1 MHQEWT
7 RASARVF
14 FWSHHIVDDREKRLW
29 HILRSTWS
37 LAVGANDAMAW
48 KLVFAVLIC
57 SGFVLSSPG
66 YADDDDEGELSEII
80 VTADRVANSRPAG
93 TYSATVTLLRFDPLT
108 EVQSRGLPEGQ
119 ADVTV
124 RGGLFENTGFKAGA
138 VTIMDPQTGR
148 YVAELPIDTEFLSA
162 PELLTGIDNSLA
174 GFNSNIATIEYALRK
189 ISDGGS
195 VTVGAGSDSLQYQ
208 ALRFAKELTSDT
220 GIAVS
225 AARSEGDGTVANG
238 DHEFER
244 FNTHLQRGDDGR
256 QTDVIL
262 SYQDKFYGWPGAY
275 TGFASLPE
283 TDHTKTT
290 LLLANHR
297 SDVETGFWELGAFYR
312 RLEDDYDFDRS
323 TQESGAAGSFDHETK
338 IYGLGFQGAR
348 QTNRLTWNYAG
359 QVTGDKLVESTD
371 LTEGDFDSRNYASA
385 SVVPSMSLS
394 RTDGREVDLRFGATV
409 DWSNRDSSEISPVLG
424 LSIRNNSAGGS
435 HLVSLEYAGT
445 SQLPGYTV
453 LKSRPTGLFGG
464 NPDLGRE
471 KARQLSLSVSKQS
484 ADWDGALTVF
494 YRKDDDLVD
503 WTFESGAPFA
513 RQANSVDI
521 DVFGVEAFIRKQW
534 ESIDL
539 IASYT
544 FLDKD
549 ADYGAATV
557 DASFYA
563 LNFAK
568 QRATLAASYRFTDR
582 LELRIDNEYR
592 RQESNPLR
600 ASSDTAFLVSAS
612 LAWEPP
618 QGKGFGIALT
628 ADNLTDDDYQQFPGT
643 PAVGRQV
650 SLSARYGW

>member
-1 MHQEWT
+1 
-7 RASARVF
+7 
-14 FWSHHIVDDREKRLW
+14 
-29 HILRSTWS
+29 
-37 LAVGANDAMAW
+37 MAW

-57 SGFVLSSPG
+57 SSFVFSSPG
-66 YADDDDEGELSEII
+66 YAEDDDEGELSEII

-108 EVQSRGLPEGQ
+108 EVQSRGLSEGQ

-138 VTIMDPQTGR
+138 VTIMDPQTGH
-148 YVAELPIDTEFLSA
+148 YVAELPID
-162 PELLTGIDNSLA
+162 PELLSEPRVLTGIDNLLA

-189 ISDGGS
+189 IVDGGS
-195 VTVGAGSDSLQYQ
+195 VLLGAGSDSLQFR
-208 ALRFAKELTSDT
+208 AFRFAKELTSDT

-225 AARSEGDGTVANG
+225 AARSKGDGTVANG

-244 FNTHLQRGDDGR
+244 FNAHLQRGDDDR
-256 QTDVIL
+256 QTDMIL

-297 SDVETGFWELGAFYR
+297 SEAERGWWELGAFYR

-323 TQESGAAGSFDHETK
+323 TQESGVAGSFDHETK
-338 IYGLGFQGAR
+338 VYGLGFQGAR

-371 LTEGDFDSRNYASA
+371 LTEGDFDSRNYASV
-385 SVVPSMSLS
+385 SVVPSIILS
-394 RTDGREVDLRFGATV
+394 RSDERQIDLRFGASV
-409 DWSNRDSSEISPVLG
+409 DWSNRDNSEVSPVLG
-424 LSIRNNSAGGS
+424 VTLQGNNASGS
-435 HLVSLEYAGT
+435 HHVSLEYAAT

-464 NPDLGRE
+464 NSDLGRE

-521 DVFGVEAFIRKQW
+521 DVFGAEAFIRRHW
-534 ESIDL
+534 EAFDL

-618 QGKGFGIALT
+618 EGKGFGVALT

-650 SLSARYGW
+650 SLSARYVW

>member
-1 MHQEWT
+1 MW
-7 RASARVF
+7 
-14 FWSHHIVDDREKRLW
+14 LW
-29 HILRSTWS
+29 HIQRSNWS
-37 LAVGANDAMAW
+37 IAVGANDTMAR

-57 SGFVLSSPG
+57 NGFVFSSPG
-66 YADDDDEGELSEII
+66 YAEDDDKGELSEII

-138 VTIMDPQTGR
+138 VTIMDPQTGH
-148 YVAELPIDTEFLSA
+148 YVAELPIDPEFLSA

-174 GFNSNIATIEYALRK
+174 GFNSNIATIDYALRN

-208 ALRFAKELTSDT
+208 ALRFAREMTADS

-225 AARSEGDGTVANG
+225 AARSEGDGTVTNG

-244 FNTHLQRGDDGR
+244 FNVHLQRGNAGQ

-297 SDVETGFWELGAFYR
+297 NDVEAGFWQFGAFYR
-312 RLEDDYDFDRS
+312 RLEDDYDFDRT
-323 TQESGAAGSFDHETK
+323 TQESGAAGSFDHETRVF
-338 IYGLGFQGAR
+338 GLGFQR
-348 QTNRLTWNYAG
+348 QHQGNSLTWDYAG
-359 QVTGDKLVESTD
+359 QLTSDSLVSSTD
-371 LTEGDFDSRNYASA
+371 LTEGDFDSRSYASL
-385 SVVPSMSLS
+385 SIVPSINLA
-394 RTDGREVDLRFGATV
+394 RTDERQVDLRFGATI
-409 DWSNRDSSEISPVLG
+409 DWSNRDSSEVSPLLG
-424 LSIRNNSAGGS
+424 ITLRGNSATGS
-435 HLVSLEYAGT
+435 HHLSLEYAAS

-464 NPDLGRE
+464 NSELGRE
-471 KARQLSLSVSKQS
+471 KARQLSLSAGKQG

-494 YRKDDDLVD
+494 YRKDDNLVD

-513 RQANSVDI
+513 RQANPVDI

-539 IASYT
+539 VVSYT
-544 FLDKD
+544 WLDKD
-549 ADYGAATV
+549 ADYGTATV

-592 RQESNPLR
+592 KQESNPLR
-600 ASSDTAFLVSAS
+600 ASSDSAFLVSAS

-618 QGKGFGIALT
+618 QGRGFGIALT

-650 SLSARYGW
+650 SLSARYLW